1 MAAGKEAVSF
11 DTIIQEN
18 RKRRKNEALANEIF
32 GRSGKK
38 ASGAGLAPRK
48 NPSQTPSLA
57 SRVGITKRS
66 VSATPKTN
74 INGKWNHDL
83 HNPRTTRVA
92 HFPRTASASRVE
104 QRGNRFIAD
113 LGSDQPP
120 ATSAQVNIRGNATN
134 GAGGITIRGMAGPYT
149 VVASNFAPGTTAADI
164 EAVMA
169 PIGGEM
175 LGCKLAS
182 KQPTVI
188 AEMVFVER
196 EGADNVIEMFNNKKA
211 DGRLLYVYMKN
222 GPPSQPLAKVPTG
235 PAVQAQRLDR
245 DAMDM
250 DVDERDRGRLRY
262 DSQTIAREED
272 FSDGRYGFNENGA
285 PAPPTQPRQNN
296 RRGRGGYRGGF

>member
-1 MAAGKEAVSF
+1 
-11 DTIIQEN
+11 
-18 RKRRKNEALANEIF
+18 
-32 GRSGKK
+32 
-38 ASGAGLAPRK
+38 
-48 NPSQTPSLA
+48 
-57 SRVGITKRS
+57 
-66 VSATPKTN
+66 
-74 INGKWNHDL
+74 
-83 HNPRTTRVA
+83 
-92 HFPRTASASRVE
+92 
-104 QRGNRFIAD
+104 
-113 LGSDQPP
+113 
-120 ATSAQVNIRGNATN
+120 
-134 GAGGITIRGMAGPYT
+134 
-149 VVASNFAPGTTAADI
+149 
-164 EAVMA
+164 MA

-235 PAVQAQRLDR
+235 PAAQAQRSDR

-262 DSQTIAREED
+262 DSQTVAREED